1 MRHIITILAAVLC
14 ITAAS
19 AQVITQL
26 GKESMNIPRGI
37 KPDKKASTGSVGTI
51 QITHM
56 DTTGAYF
63 ACIDSAQVYIDCHEW
78 PTAQQ
83 FLRRAIAVDPHNPN
97 NSLLLSNIATM
108 QRFEGRYDEA
118 VKNYSMALDLT
129 PNAVTVLLN
138 RAALYITID
147 STALAQAD
155 FERVCQLDPTNTEA
169 RYSLGMLEVER
180 QNFKQ
185 AEKYFERIKAINPH
199 SGLASEGMANLY
211 KANGNYSKAA
221 QCFTDVIKA
230 RPNASLL
237 ANRADCYLMLK
248 QLNNAEEDI
257 RNALTMTPDDPY
269 LYVLRAKLNK
279 FRFERQDM
287 ERDINLAVS
296 HGLDRNLVDNLLK

>member
-1 MRHIITILAAVLC
+1 
-14 ITAAS
+14 
-19 AQVITQL
+19 
-26 GKESMNIPRGI
+26 
-37 KPDKKASTGSVGTI
+37 
-51 QITHM
+51 
-56 DTTGAYF
+56 
-63 ACIDSAQVYIDCHEW
+63 
-78 PTAQQ
+78 
-83 FLRRAIAVDPHNPN
+83 
-97 NSLLLSNIATM
+97 
-108 QRFEGRYDEA
+108 
-118 VKNYSMALDLT
+118 
-129 PNAVTVLLN
+129 
-138 RAALYITID
+138 
-147 STALAQAD
+147 
-155 FERVCQLDPTNTEA
+155 
-169 RYSLGMLEVER
+169 MLEVER

-185 AEKYFERIKAINPH
+185 AEKYFERIKAINPN

>member
-1 MRHIITILAAVLC
+1 MKHIITILAAVLC
-14 ITAAS
+14 ITTAS

-37 KPDKKASTGSVGTI
+37 RPDKPTSTGSVGTI
-51 QITHM
+51 QITDM
-56 DTTGAYF
+56 DTTGTYF
-63 ACIDSAQVYIDCHEW
+63 ACIDSAQIYTDSQDW
-78 PTAQQ
+78 QKAQH
-83 FLRRAIAVDPHNPN
+83 FLRRAIAADPQNPN

-108 QRFEGRYDEA
+108 QRFEGRYADA

-180 QNFKQ
+180 HNFKQ
-185 AEKYFERIKAINPH
+185 AEKYFEQIKAINPH

-221 QCFTDVIKA
+221 QCFSEVIKA

-296 HGLDRNLVDNLLK
+296 HGLDRDLVNNLLK